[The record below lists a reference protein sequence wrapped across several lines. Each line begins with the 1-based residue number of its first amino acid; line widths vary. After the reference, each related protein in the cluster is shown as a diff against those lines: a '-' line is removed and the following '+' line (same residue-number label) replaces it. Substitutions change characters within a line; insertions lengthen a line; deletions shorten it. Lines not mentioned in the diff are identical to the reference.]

1 MAKTLGRDARIIS
14 ISLDTNH
21 DHTEV
26 LKAYSTTFKTEQDE
40 ADPNMPEWVFLSGNE
55 EEVNTLRKEMG
66 VYDLD
71 PVIDADLTQHAGI
84 VTFGNDRTDRWAAV
98 PSTLKPA
105 DIVEGILRIAGD
117 KFRDPK
123 YALGE
128 ITERDTW
135 WIQGPLLTMD
145 PWFNK
150 MSIMDLTVSIPK
162 SLPILGTEGISG
174 ANMID
179 LIDSPNTE
187 GVRLLVPSRQQ
198 TSATV
203 IASGGVDAKGNRIAE
218 KCYVELARHLLAGTL
233 ELDADGHPLINGV
246 PIRENPDLRFAMR
259 IVDATGNAIGGQRLK
274 SSVGYPATAEGYFY
288 RGTLYAV
295 ILQVDAMPQ
304 LEHGDS
310 AVRIHK
316 AAGRDR
322 SGQLRVMGTTDLL
335 WVNSKVRI
343 VDSVTGKVL
352 ATRRV
357 IKRRG
362 RDHGRFLVDINA
374 LERVPSFVFA
384 RIDGDEETVRS
395 SNKLVAQS
403 SISLLPAAE
412 EFSLEG
418 PIEHLDAAERT
429 ITVNGVIVRIP
440 SALSIGGTNDIRGDT
455 LERLADAETNPAKRS
470 VMPSDCNSGYL
481 VRIRGRVSREETERP
496 TAGTS
501 RFKAVYTAT
510 ACSMETEEVELTGT
524 LESIDPQARQLTV
537 NGLTVL
543 FNEDERFGFAFHDGA
558 GLELSSELVSEQRD
572 QLVGSQITVK
582 GYSHIFRAKAVGTE
596 YRPVQANIFAVNVD
610 FLPTE
615 TVSVST
621 RTVDAE

>member
-1 MAKTLGRDARIIS
+1 
-14 ISLDTNH
+14 
-21 DHTEV
+21 
-26 LKAYSTTFKTEQDE
+26 
-40 ADPNMPEWVFLSGNE
+40 
-55 EEVNTLRKEMG
+55 
-66 VYDLD
+66 
-71 PVIDADLTQHAGI
+71 
-84 VTFGNDRTDRWAAV
+84 
-98 PSTLKPA
+98 
-105 DIVEGILRIAGD
+105 
-117 KFRDPK
+117 
-123 YALGE
+123 
-128 ITERDTW
+128 
-135 WIQGPLLTMD
+135 
-145 PWFNK
+145 
-150 MSIMDLTVSIPK
+150 
-162 SLPILGTEGISG
+162 
-174 ANMID
+174 
-179 LIDSPNTE
+179 
-187 GVRLLVPSRQQ
+187 
-198 TSATV
+198 
-203 IASGGVDAKGNRIAE
+203 
-218 KCYVELARHLLAGTL
+218 
-233 ELDADGHPLINGV
+233 
-246 PIRENPDLRFAMR
+246 MR

-395 SNKLVAQS
+395 RNKLVAQS

-412 EFSLEG
+412 EFALEG

-572 QLVGSQITVK
+572 QLVGSQVTVK